1 MHNYKDLRVWKSAI
15 ELATDVY
22 AVTSLLPKE
31 EKFGLISQIQ
41 RSVVSIASN
50 IAEGA
55 GRNGKNE
62 FKMFLGYALGSA
74 FELETQIIIATKLKY
89 ISEEK
94 SKTLL
99 AVIDNV
105 QKMTNGLLKSL
116 SSPDTKYEL
125 RDTQIEK
132 L

>member
-15 ELATDVY
+15 ELATEVD

-31 EKFGLISQIQ
+31 EKFGLVSQIQ

-62 FKMFLGYALGSA
+62 CKMFLGYALGSA

-89 ISEEK
+89 ISEE
-94 SKTLL
+94 S
-99 AVIDNV
+99 
-105 QKMTNGLLKSL
+105 QKH
-116 SSPDTKYEL
+116 Y
-125 RDTQIEK
+125 
-132 L
+132 